1 MTFSISARCA
11 RTGEFGIAV
20 SSSSPAVA
28 ARCAHARA
36 AVGALATQNITDPT
50 LGPQGLDLL
59 AAGLP
64 AEAALERLRASA
76 LHIEYRQ
83 LALVDARGRTAA
95 FSGAR
100 TLGTHATAR
109 AENVIAAGNLLHSQD
124 VPAAMIAAFQATP
137 GAPLGARLVA
147 AMRAAVAAG
156 GEAGP
161 VHSAG
166 LLVVRDVAWPVA
178 DLRVDWHDTDPI
190 GALAALWELWAPQM
204 DAYVTRA
211 LDPASAPVYGVP
223 GDLSR

>member
-1 MTFSISARCA
+1 MTFSISARCP
-11 RTGEFGIAV
+11 RTGEIGIAV

-36 AVGALATQNITDPT
+36 GTGAVATQNITDPT
-50 LGPQGLDLL
+50 LGPSGLDLL
-59 AAGLP
+59 ASGLSARDALARLVAG
-64 AEAALERLRASA
+64 AS
-76 LHIEYRQ
+76 HSRYRQ
-83 LALVDARGRTAA
+83 LALVDAAGGTAA

-100 TLGTHATAR
+100 TLGTHATAQGPG
-109 AENVIAAGNLLHSQD
+109 VVAAGNLLSD
-124 VPAAMIAAFQATP
+124 RGVPAAMVAGFLVDPDQ
-137 GAPLGARLVA
+137 PLGARLVT

-178 DLRVDWHDTDPI
+178 DLRVDWHETDPI
-190 GALAALWELWAPQM
+190 GALADLWALWAPQM

-211 LDPASAPVYGVP
+211 LNPASAPAYGVP
-223 GDLSR
+223 GDPTP

>member
-11 RTGEFGIAV
+11 RTGEIGIAV

-36 AVGALATQNITDPT
+36 GVGAVATQNITDPT
-50 LGPQGLDLL
+50 LGPKGLDLL
-59 AAGLP
+59 ASGYS
-64 AEAALERLRASA
+64 AEAALATLRASGPQ
-76 LHIEYRQ
+76 IEFRQ
-83 LALVDARGRTAA
+83 LALVDAHGGTAA

-100 TLGTHATAR
+100 TLGTHATAHGPG
-109 AENVIAAGNLLHSQD
+109 VVAAGNLLRSPD

-137 GAPLGARLVA
+137 DDPLGARLVA
-147 AMRAAVAAG
+147 AMRAGVAAG

-166 LLVVRDVAWPVA
+166 LLVVREVAWPVA
-178 DLRVDWHDTDPI
+178 DLRVDWHETDPI
-190 GALAALWELWAPQM
+190 GALADLWALWAPQL

-211 LDPASAPVYGVP
+211 LNPASAPAYGVP
-223 GDLSR
+223 GDAGR